1 MIRNK
6 LFLFLCLIGF
16 VAAVQAQTEVYRG
29 QVLVKQN
36 RAECNGGVVKMD
48 ADLSLCGLSV
58 GRYQTL
64 TLIPILRG
72 KTDSLLLPPVVI
84 KGANKYKM
92 YQRTLALSGKEA
104 ADDGAYAVLK
114 NDPFLIQIVSYK
126 KAFPYRPWMSGAA
139 FVLVGEL
146 ENYEGEPVQTF
157 VNVLTDRLDL

>member
-1 MIRNK
+1 MIRTK

-16 VAAVQAQTEVYRG
+16 VVAAQAQTEVYRG

-36 RAECNGGVVKMD
+36 RAECKGNVVEMD

-64 TLIPILRG
+64 TLIPMLRG
-72 KTDSLLLPPVVI
+72 KADSLLLPPVVI

-92 YQRTLALSGKEA
+92 YQRTLALNGKEA
-104 ADDGAYAVLK
+104 ADNGAYAVLK
-114 NDPFLIQIVSYK
+114 NDPFLIQVVSYK

-146 ENYEGEPVQTF
+146 ENYEGEPIQTF
-157 VNVLTDRLDL
+157 VNVLTDRLDW